1 MARSRSRAR
10 GVVIL
15 EWRKRKPPSPAQ
27 LRALGRLPPGAY
39 RVNPN
44 PIFEVEDD
52 PRQFRSYGDAQRAAW
67 NSLRASEA
75 GSIAEIRA
83 DGLPFERWQITDKGT
98 FRYLNPARRRNPSHA
113 EREYERFH
121 WGTKAKRKVRVNLS
135 TPRELFEIG
144 KLRRVEYE
152 TVKKG
157 ERATWYHDFSRP
169 FPSLTAT
176 PSGKLGPIVG
186 GRAKVEPRG
195 IVG

>member
-1 MARSRSRAR
+1 MARAR

-15 EWRKRKPPSPAQ
+15 EWRKKKPPSPAQ

-39 RVNPN
+39 RVNPGG
-44 PIFEVEDD
+44 ISADD
-52 PRQFRSYGDAQRAAW
+52 RFIEYARSRAGLSREEAERALAVYKREKLITIDRVYGTFAFKHGAFGDPAPLRRAA
-67 NSLRASEA
+67 A
-75 GSIAEIRA
+75 
-83 DGLPFERWQITDKGT
+83 LPKH
-98 FRYLNPARRRNPSHA
+98 RNDSNA

-121 WGTKAKRKVRVNLS
+121 WGTKAKRKIRVRVS

-157 ERATWYHDFSRP
+157 ERAVWYHDFSRP

-176 PSGKLGPIVG
+176 TSGRLGPIVG